1 MYPSEYRPDVI
12 RTSPSMTYQEVL
24 DCVVGQYQSGHALM
38 NIGAGTAIGEPIV
51 QYQETDWEFVKRL
64 ASHFHGV
71 VVPDYASSGVK
82 LYFGLVEWGGAAQ
95 MSPSAYRV
103 QKRMDE
109 FLYKRQNR
117 VEGLMEDDSLL
128 FIVEDQELYEAG
140 ELVEMNGRTLY
151 VERSES
157 RLDGHQL
164 WNTYCLRTKG
174 GLRTP
179 RQYNEKVIGASL
191 DGRVTRV
198 RADVVQIFL
207 KADAK
212 GGSGWYCMP
221 EPGDEIR
228 LYFPTEQEKHAY
240 VISSVHLPVTA
251 QTSSSGQQPA
261 AAGASASPQQTAANN
276 GKAAELNPGVCR
288 CDPTH
293 KTIYTSSKKMVDLSE
308 HSILLDA
315 GNGMR
320 ILLDDAAGIS
330 IESHL
335 GVSIKSDS
343 FIDISSLNETVEI
356 AGASG
361 VNIIQKES
369 SIEISESNVVYH
381 NANVK
386 AQ

>member
-1 MYPSEYRPDVI
+1 MKAERILTEPFEFVQIIKCEIQKAVNEHGYAILKGYISPDREEQYLLMAGEQTEVTI
-12 RTSPSMTYQEVL
+12 RAVEDEKESRQIYCGIVEDMKIIHENALCLMELRIVPYTYLMDLKPVRRSFQLPSMTYQEVL
-24 DCVVGQYQSGHALM
+24 DCVAGQYQSGHALM

-71 VVPDYASSGVK
+71 VVPGYASSGVK

-109 FLYKRQNR
+109 FLYKKQNR
-117 VEGLMEDDSLL
+117 VEGLMEDDSLV

-174 GLRTP
+174 GLRVP

-198 RADVVQIFL
+198 RADVVQISL

-212 GGSGWYCMP
+212 
-221 EPGDEIR
+221 EE
-228 LYFPTEQEKHAY
+228 
-240 VISSVHLPVTA
+240 
-251 QTSSSGQQPA
+251 
-261 AAGASASPQQTAANN
+261 
-276 GKAAELNPGVCR
+276 
-288 CDPTH
+288 
-293 KTIYTSSKKMVDLSE
+293 
-308 HSILLDA
+308 A
-315 GNGMR
+315 GNGFPFPRSIHRRME
-320 ILLDDAAGIS
+320 AAGTVCRSRAMRFAFIS
-330 IESHL
+330 QQNRKNMHM
-335 GVSIKSDS
+335 
-343 FIDISSLNETVEI
+343 
-356 AGASG
+356 
-361 VNIIQKES
+361 
-369 SIEISESNVVYH
+369 
-381 NANVK
+381 
-386 AQ
+386 